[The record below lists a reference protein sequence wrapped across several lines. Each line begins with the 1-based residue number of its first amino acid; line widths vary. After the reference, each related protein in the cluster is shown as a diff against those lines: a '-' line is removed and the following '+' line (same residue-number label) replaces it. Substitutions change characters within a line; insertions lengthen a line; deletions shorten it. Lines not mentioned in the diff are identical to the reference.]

1 MLLKPRVRI
10 TDEGMESPMQ
20 QSLHAEIIALLRAA
34 IHITA
39 TLIIVW
45 YFYRVANGQTS
56 LL

>member
-1 MLLKPRVRI
+1 
-10 TDEGMESPMQ
+10 MEFLMQ
-20 QSLHAEIIALLRAA
+20 QSVHAEIIALLRAA